1 MKFTIVTPTLNNW
14 SWLEGCIKSVAD
26 QAAEGI
32 HVHHHVQDGAST
44 DGTAA
49 QLAAWQEASLGTP
62 NYSFSFESC
71 PDAGMYDAINLAWA
85 KMPEDTDFMAH
96 LNSDEQYLPHALA
109 SVVPYFDQH
118 PKAEVLLGSYIILDD
133 ELGYI
138 AHRRP
143 VQPKLWSSWFNCAC
157 ITNSAFYRASA
168 FRARQMHFDTT
179 WKISSDLVFFRN
191 LLKQGVHFQT
201 IPVLTS
207 TFVCT
212 GANLAWSP
220 AVQEESQ
227 RHHAEAP
234 FFYKLLGDYP
244 RHWVNIKRRLNDRFL
259 APPSEYQIY
268 EQGEAARTR
277 IAILQPT
284 CRWKMRTQANPTAY
298 QR

>member
-26 QAAEGI
+26 QATEGI
-32 HVHHHVQDGAST
+32 HVHHHVQDGASA
-44 DGTAA
+44 DGTPE
-49 QLAAWQEASLGTP
+49 QLAAWQKSTQLLP
-62 NYSFSFESC
+62 HYSFSFESR
-71 PDAGMYDAINLAWA
+71 PDAGMYDAINIGWSN
-85 KMPEDTDFMAH
+85 MPDDTDVIAH

-109 SVVPYFDQH
+109 SLAPYFTQY

-133 ELGYI
+133 ALGYI

-168 FRARQMHFDTT
+168 FHARQMHFDTT

-191 LLKQGVHFQT
+191 LLKQGVRFQT

-220 AVQEESQ
+220 AVQEESR

-234 FFYKLLGDYP
+234 LFYKLLGDFP

-259 APPSEYQIY
+259 PAPHQYQVF
-268 EQGEAARTR
+268 EQGNDARTT
-277 IAILQPT
+277 ITILQAT
-284 CRWKMRTQANPTAY
+284 CRWKMRTQANPSAY
-298 QR
+298 KR